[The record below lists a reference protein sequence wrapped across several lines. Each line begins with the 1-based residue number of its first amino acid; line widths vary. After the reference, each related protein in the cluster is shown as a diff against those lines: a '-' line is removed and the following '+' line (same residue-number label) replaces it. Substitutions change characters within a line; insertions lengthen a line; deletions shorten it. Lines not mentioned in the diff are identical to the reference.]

1 MSSNLFSDP
10 APHSRSASHVFRRLA
25 FALLLASIISI
36 TYVASTAQAVPRPA
50 HVRELLGTHWAN
62 LKSAYVPGY
71 ANQQVQMQE
80 QGEERGGTRI
90 RYQDGIAYAETLG
103 RRHPMEAL
111 FEMGRRK
118 AAEVQDKIDAVRRGG
133 VAAAV
138 DDYRVAF
145 GMEPPEG
152 FDVWYVA
159 CYLPRGL
166 LPIWE
171 SLVTARHHGSGRC

>member
-1 MSSNLFSDP
+1 
-10 APHSRSASHVFRRLA
+10 
-25 FALLLASIISI
+25 
-36 TYVASTAQAVPRPA
+36 
-50 HVRELLGTHWAN
+50 
-62 LKSAYVPGY
+62 
-71 ANQQVQMQE
+71 
-80 QGEERGGTRI
+80 
-90 RYQDGIAYAETLG
+90 
-103 RRHPMEAL
+103 MEAL